1 MSPPAAT
8 VEGAAFLVTD
18 RSVPCGGVAG
28 LAIKVT
34 VLLAG
39 LDRSVS
45 LPAKDALRG
54 YDPSATLGVIEHDA
68 VPAPLVVAMHIWPA
82 SEKVIAAPLIGAA
95 GDTEK
100 SISVAVRVIG

>member
-1 MSPPAAT
+1 M
-8 VEGAAFLVTD
+8 VTD

-34 VLLAG
+34 VLLAE
-39 LDRSVS
+39 LDRSVL

-54 YDPSATLGVIEHDA
+54 YDPSATLGVTEQDA
-68 VPAPLVVAMHIWPA
+68 VPVPFVLATQVWPA
-82 SEKVIAAPLIGAA
+82 SENVIEAPLIGAG
-95 GDTEK
+95 GDTEM